1 MITRKVNVRWLSL
14 AVFAA
19 LLFLF
24 MVLDE
29 LGAFG

>member
-1 MITRKVNVRWLSL
+1 MITRKVKATWRFL